1 MSYNGI
7 GLSTPRGSG
16 TSGHIQANRSN
27 LRSRPQFDKQ
37 GSSDFRSNNNG
48 QQHRAPDQSI
58 LDHER
63 KRRIESKCFEL
74 QVQLEDEGL
83 LSTEQ
88 IEQKVDE
95 LRQELLSKA
104 NSGQKEG
111 LIKPSERHELAKAKM
126 EQDEK
131 FRKALGIKEGH
142 VEGLAF
148 DREAQQEIKR
158 QKAEEREKAKEERA
172 KIQQDLE
179 KARAK
184 AMERRR
190 EMEDERRDHEEKMRR
205 ERKEHE
211 EKMREDRRKMEVEL
225 EARRRGQAPT
235 AETRGGKSSAAL
247 PYDDDNKETRD
258 VNKILVPL
266 HLLAVAQFPLR
277 LELVVETILPLV
289 PPKSE
294 AVNLGGLDLPLVLV
308 LVLPP
313 VPVPVHSLA
322 LAPFPA
328 PVHLPVRSV
337 DLVPL
342 HRGGDVKIVGV

>member
-37 GSSDFRSNNNG
+37 GSSDFRSNNQ

-88 IEQKVDE
+88 IEQKVDQ
-95 LRQELLSKA
+95 LRQELLSKVD
-104 NSGQKEG
+104 SGQKEG
-111 LIKPSERHELAKAKM
+111 SIKMSERHELAKAKI

-190 EMEDERRDHEEKMRR
+190 EMEDERRDHEAQMRR
-205 ERKEHE
+205 ERREHE
-211 EKMREDRRKMEVEL
+211 EKMREDRRKMELEL

-235 AETRGGKSSAAL
+235 AETKGGKPSAAL
-247 PYDDDNKETRD
+247 PYDDDKETRD

-266 HLLAVAQFPLR
+266 HQLAVARSPLL
-277 LELVVETILPLV
+277 LELVVETIPQVDL
-289 PPKSE
+289 PKSV
-294 AVNLGGLDLPLVLV
+294 AANLGGLVLPLV
-308 LVLPP
+308 P
-313 VPVPVHSLA
+313 VPVPVPSLVHVPLLVLAQSPA
-322 LAPFPA
+322 L
-328 PVHLPVRSV
+328 VHLPVQSV

-342 HRGGDVKIVGV
+342 PRGGGDVKIVGV